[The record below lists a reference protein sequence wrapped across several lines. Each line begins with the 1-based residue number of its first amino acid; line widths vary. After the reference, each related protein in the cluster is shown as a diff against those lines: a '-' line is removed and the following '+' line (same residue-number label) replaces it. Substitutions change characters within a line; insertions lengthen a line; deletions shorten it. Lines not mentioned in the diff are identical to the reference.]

1 MDLAVQT
8 DATAMSVPRILLVED
23 DQHVGETMRRNV
35 ERAGMPVCWAMTGAE
50 AVELKG
56 SFSPDVALVDLE
68 LPDVNGV
75 DLIRWLVGQ
84 HDCGVIVVSGAGDE
98 TDRIVGLELGA
109 DDYVAKPPNMREL
122 IARIRAVHRRTS
134 QRSKTQEVS
143 SAAISIGEIRFDMAR
158 RAVTGKD
165 GNRISLTGAE
175 YAALETLARA
185 QGKVVTRDELSKAA
199 LRRAWQP
206 EDRSVDQLVLSLR
219 QKLGP
224 DATGQSPIE
233 SIRGSGYLL
242 RQAQ

>member
-1 MDLAVQT
+1 VDLAVQT
-8 DATAMSVPRILLVED
+8 DAAAMSVPRILLVED

-35 ERAGMPVCWAMTGAE
+35 ERSGMPVCWARSGAE
-50 AVELKG
+50 AVEMKG

-84 HDCGVIVVSGAGDE
+84 QDCGVIVVSGAGDE

-134 QRSKTQEVS
+134 QRSKGQETA
-143 SAAISIGEIRFDMAR
+143 SAAIAIGEIRLDMAR
-158 RAVTGKD
+158 RTVTGKD
-165 GNRISLTGAE
+165 GNRIALTGAE

-185 QGKVVTRDELSKAA
+185 QGKVVTRDELSKEA
-199 LRRAWQP
+199 LRRPWQP

>member
-35 ERAGMPVCWAMTGAE
+35 ERAGMPVCWATTGAE

-56 SFSPDVALVDLE
+56 SFLPDVALVDLE

-98 TDRIVGLELGA
+98 TDKIVGLELGA

-134 QRSKTQEVS
+134 QRSKGQEPAA
-143 SAAISIGEIRFDMAR
+143 AAISIGEIRLDMAR
-158 RAVTGKD
+158 RTVTGKD

>member
-1 MDLAVQT
+1 MDLAIQAEGT
-8 DATAMSVPRILLVED
+8 GLSVPRILLVED
-23 DQHVGETMRRNV
+23 DLQVGETMRRNV
-35 ERAGMPVCWAMTGAE
+35 ERAGMPVCWAKTGAE

-56 SFSPDVALVDLE
+56 SFIPDVALVDLE

-134 QRSKTQEVS
+134 QRSKPPEAPS
-143 SAAISIGEIRFDMAR
+143 SAIAIGEIRFDMAR
-158 RAVTGKD
+158 RSVTGRD
-165 GNRISLTGAE
+165 GSRIGLTGAE
-175 YAALETLARA
+175 YSALETLARS
-185 QGKVVTRDELSKAA
+185 QGKVVTRDELSRAA
-199 LRRAWQP
+199 LRRPWQP

-224 DATGQSPIE
+224 DGSGQSPIE

-242 RQAQ
+242 RAAT

>member
-1 MDLAVQT
+1 MELVFSADNGGL
-8 DATAMSVPRILLVED
+8 SVPRILLVED
-23 DQHVGETMRRNV
+23 DLPVGEAVRRAV
-35 ERAGMPVCWAMTGAE
+35 ERAGMPVCWATSGAE
-50 AVELKG
+50 AVDMKA
-56 SFSPDVALVDLE
+56 SFSPDLALVDLE

-84 HDCGVIVVSGAGDE
+84 QDCGVIVVSGAGDE

-134 QRSKTQEVS
+134 SRSKVVESDETV
-143 SAAISIGEIRFDMAR
+143 AIGETRLDLAR
-158 RAVTGKD
+158 RVVTGRE
-165 GNRISLTGAE
+165 GARISLTGAE
-175 YAALETLARA
+175 YAALEALARV

-224 DATGQSPIE
+224 DNNGQSPIE

-242 RQAQ
+242 RLAG

>member
-1 MDLAVQT
+1 
-8 DATAMSVPRILLVED
+8 
-23 DQHVGETMRRNV
+23 
-35 ERAGMPVCWAMTGAE
+35 
-50 AVELKG
+50 
-56 SFSPDVALVDLE
+56 
-68 LPDVNGV
+68 
-75 DLIRWLVGQ
+75 
-84 HDCGVIVVSGAGDE
+84 
-98 TDRIVGLELGA
+98 
-109 DDYVAKPPNMREL
+109 
-122 IARIRAVHRRTS
+122 
-134 QRSKTQEVS
+134 
-143 SAAISIGEIRFDMAR
+143 MAR
-158 RAVTGKD
+158 RTVTGKD